1 MNRIAIKPT
10 WLITMSTEPLR
21 DYWLVASA
29 GRIEFI
35 GPTLPAS
42 LEIDCH
48 IELPDV
54 AILPG
59 LINTHCH
66 LEFSDLSVPF
76 VADGSFTK
84 WIGDVVAYRR
94 SSTEDPLT
102 SRKRAIQCGVQESY
116 RSGVRYLVDTITAP
130 WSVDWVQEAI
140 DNCSLPSDAATT
152 LTGGVPFMV
161 QACPEVLD
169 IRIDRRDATQSHCR
183 EVNRA
188 TTNRNANRKWF
199 SGRQAISP
207 HAPYTTSLQLVRETV
222 QSLKDIDGIAS
233 MHLGESLDELAW
245 LSDRSGPMLEALKS
259 FRDLHYLEN
268 IGTLHDYVRA
278 IIDAPVALV
287 AHGNYFTNEDLELF
301 ATHRQTAAIVHCA
314 RTFEHF
320 HAHESYPLVER
331 VAMGATHV
339 LGTDSRASN
348 PDLNLWAEVQTVADS
363 HAIAPEQVIAMVTRC
378 PAELLGLSDLG
389 ALEVGKRALC
399 TAIELEGL
407 TLLNADQ
414 VLNRLV
420 RRDTTAVPLE
430 RLLQSRIGGMRNAES
445 RL

>member
-10 WLITMSTEPLR
+10 WLITMSSEPLR
-21 DYWLVASA
+21 DHWLVASA

-35 GPTLPAS
+35 GPTLPSS
-42 LEIDCH
+42 LDIDCQ
-48 IELPDV
+48 IELRDV

-94 SSTEDPLT
+94 SSTDDPLT
-102 SRKRAIQCGVQESY
+102 SRKRAIQNGVQESY
-116 RSGVRYLVDTITAP
+116 GSGVRYLVDTITAP

-140 DNCSLPSDAATT
+140 DDCRLTSEAAMA
-152 LTGGVPFMV
+152 LTGNVPFIV

-169 IRIDRRDATQSHCR
+169 IRMGRRDATQSHCH

-188 TTNRNANRKWF
+188 TVDRKW
-199 SGRQAISP
+199 STGRQAVSP
-207 HAPYTTSLQLVRETV
+207 HAPYTASLRLVRDTV
-222 QSLKDIDGIAS
+222 QYLTEVDGIVS
-233 MHLGESLDELAW
+233 MHLGESQDEIAW
-245 LSDRSGPMLEALKS
+245 LSDRSGPMLVALKN
-259 FRDLHYLEN
+259 FRDSHYLEN
-268 IGTLHDYVRA
+268 IGTLHDYVQA
-278 IIDAPVALV
+278 IVDAPVALV
-287 AHGNYFTNEDLELF
+287 AHGNYLTNDDLESLVSN
-301 ATHRQTAAIVHCA
+301 RKTAAIVHCA
-314 RTFEHF
+314 RTYKHF
-320 HAHESYPLVER
+320 HTHESYPLADR
-331 VAMGATHV
+331 LAMGVTHL

-348 PDLNLWAEVQTVADS
+348 PDLNLWAEVQTVANS
-363 HAIAPEQVIAMVTRC
+363 HAIAPEQVIAMATRS

-389 ALEVGKRALC
+389 TLEVGKRSLC
-399 TAIELEGL
+399 TAIGVDGL
-407 TLLNADQ
+407 ALLNADQ

-420 RRDTTAVPLE
+420 SRNTTAVPLE
-430 RLLQSRIGGMRNAES
+430 RLLQSRVGGMRNAES

>member
-10 WLITMSTEPLR
+10 WLISMVSEPLR
-21 DYWLVASA
+21 DHWLVASA

-35 GPTLPAS
+35 GPTLPSS
-42 LEIDCH
+42 LDIDCH
-48 IELPDV
+48 VELPNV

-76 VADGSFTK
+76 VADGSFAK

-94 SSTEDPLT
+94 SSTDDPLT
-102 SRKRAIQCGVQESY
+102 SRMRAIQCGVQESY
-116 RSGVRYLVDTITAP
+116 GSGVRYLLDTITSP

-140 DNCSLPSDAATT
+140 DDCIFTSDAAMA
-152 LTGGVPFMV
+152 LTGNVPFIV

-169 IRIDRRDATQSHCR
+169 IRLDRRDATQSHCR
-183 EVNRA
+183 EVNRS
-188 TTNRNANRKWF
+188 TVDRKW
-199 SGRQAISP
+199 SMGRQAISP
-207 HAPYTTSLQLVRETV
+207 HAPYTASLRLVRETV
-222 QSLKDIDGIAS
+222 QWLREVDGIAS
-233 MHLGESLDELAW
+233 MHLGESLDEIAW
-245 LSDRSGPMLEALKS
+245 LSDRSGPMREALKS
-259 FRDLHYLEN
+259 FRDSHYLEN

-278 IIDAPVALV
+278 IVDAPVALV
-287 AHGNYFTNEDLELF
+287 AHGNYFTNDDLELL
-301 ATHRQTAAIVHCA
+301 ATHRKTAAIVHCA

-320 HAHESYPLVER
+320 YVHESYPLVER
-331 VAMGATHV
+331 VAMGVTHL

-348 PDLNLWAEVQTVADS
+348 PDLNQWAEVQTVADS
-363 HAIAPEQVIAMVTRC
+363 HAIAPDQVIAMVTRS

-389 ALEVGKRALC
+389 TLEVGKRSLC
-399 TAIELEGL
+399 TAIGVDGL
-407 TLLNADQ
+407 ALLNADQ

-430 RLLQSRIGGMRNAES
+430 RLLQSCIGGMRNAES

>member
-10 WLITMSTEPLR
+10 WLISMVSEPLR
-21 DYWLVASA
+21 DHWLVASA

-35 GPTLPAS
+35 GPTLPSS
-42 LEIDCH
+42 LDIDCH
-48 IELPDV
+48 VELPNV

-76 VADGSFTK
+76 VADGSFAK

-94 SSTEDPLT
+94 SSTDDPLT
-102 SRKRAIQCGVQESY
+102 SRMRAIQCGVQESY
-116 RSGVRYLVDTITAP
+116 GSGVRYLLDTITSP

-140 DNCSLPSDAATT
+140 DDCIFTSDAAMA
-152 LTGGVPFMV
+152 LTGNVPFIV

-169 IRIDRRDATQSHCR
+169 IRMDRRDATQSHCR
-183 EVNRA
+183 EVNRS
-188 TTNRNANRKWF
+188 TVDRKW
-199 SGRQAISP
+199 SMGRQAISP
-207 HAPYTTSLQLVRETV
+207 HAPYTASLRLVRETV
-222 QSLKDIDGIAS
+222 QWLREVDGIAS
-233 MHLGESLDELAW
+233 MHLGESLDEIAW
-245 LSDRSGPMLEALKS
+245 LSDRSGPMREALKS
-259 FRDLHYLEN
+259 FRDSHYLEN

-278 IIDAPVALV
+278 IVDAPVALV
-287 AHGNYFTNEDLELF
+287 AHGNYFTNDDLELL
-301 ATHRQTAAIVHCA
+301 ATHRKTAAIVHCA

-320 HAHESYPLVER
+320 YVHESYPLVER
-331 VAMGATHV
+331 VAMGVTHL

-348 PDLNLWAEVQTVADS
+348 PDLNQWAEVQTVADS
-363 HAIAPEQVIAMVTRC
+363 HAIAPDQVIAMVTRS

-389 ALEVGKRALC
+389 TLEVGKRSLC
-399 TAIELEGL
+399 TAIGVDGL
-407 TLLNADQ
+407 ALLNTDQ

-420 RRDTTAVPLE
+420 RRDTKAVPLE

>member
-10 WLITMSTEPLR
+10 WLITMVSEPLR
-21 DYWLVASA
+21 DHWLVASA

-35 GPTLPAS
+35 GPSLPPS

-48 IELPDV
+48 VELPNV

-66 LEFSDLSVPF
+66 LEFSDLSFPF

-84 WIGDVVAYRR
+84 WIGDVVSHRC
-94 SSTEDPLT
+94 SSTDDPLT
-102 SRKRAIQCGVQESY
+102 SRKRAIQCGVHESY
-116 RSGVRYLVDTITAP
+116 SSGVRYVVDTITAP

-140 DNCSLPSDAATT
+140 DDCSLTSDAAIT
-152 LTGGVPFMV
+152 LTGNVSFMV

-188 TTNRNANRKWF
+188 TANRNANRKWS

-222 QSLKDIDGIAS
+222 QLLKEVDGIAS
-233 MHLGESLDELAW
+233 MHLGESRDEIAW

-259 FRDLHYLEN
+259 FRDSHYLEN
-268 IGTLHDYVRA
+268 IGTLHDYVRS
-278 IIDAPVALV
+278 IVEAPVALV

-331 VAMGATHV
+331 VARGVTHL

-348 PDLNLWAEVQTVADS
+348 PDLNLWAEVQTVVNS
-363 HAIAPEQVIAMVTRC
+363 HSIDPEPVIAMITRS
-378 PAELLGLSDLG
+378 PAEFLGLSDLG
-389 ALEVGKRALC
+389 TLEVGKRSLC
-399 TAIELEGL
+399 TAIEVEGL
-407 TLLNADQ
+407 ALLSADQ

-420 RRDTTAVPLE
+420 RQDTTAVPLE
-430 RLLQSRIGGMRNAES
+430 RLL
-445 RL
+445 

>member
-10 WLITMSTEPLR
+10 WLISMVAEPLR
-21 DYWLVASA
+21 DHWLVASA

-35 GPTLPAS
+35 GPSLPPS
-42 LEIDCH
+42 LDIDCQ

-102 SRKRAIQCGVQESY
+102 SRKRAIQNGVQESY
-116 RSGVRYLVDTITAP
+116 GSGVRYLVDTITAP
-130 WSVDWVQEAI
+130 WSVDWIQEAI
-140 DNCSLPSDAATT
+140 DDCSLPSDAAKA
-152 LTGGVPFMV
+152 LTGNVPFLV

-169 IRIDRRDATQSHCR
+169 IRMDRGEATQIHCR
-183 EVNRA
+183 EVNRS
-188 TTNRNANRKWF
+188 TANRKWC

-207 HAPYTTSLQLVRETV
+207 HAPYTTSLQLVCETI
-222 QSLKDIDGIAS
+222 QSLKEADGIVS
-233 MHLGESLDELAW
+233 MHLGESHDEIAW

-259 FRDLHYLEN
+259 FRDSYYLEN

-278 IIDAPVALV
+278 IVDAPIALV
-287 AHGNYFTNEDLELF
+287 AHGNYFMNGDLELLISN
-301 ATHRQTAAIVHCA
+301 RKTAAIVHCA

-331 VAMGATHV
+331 VSMGVTHL

-348 PDLNLWAEVQTVADS
+348 PDLNLWAEVQTVANS
-363 HAIAPEQVIAMVTRC
+363 HAIDPEQVISMVTRS
-378 PAELLGLSDLG
+378 PAELLRLSDLG
-389 ALEVGKRALC
+389 TLEVGKRSLC
-399 TAIELEGL
+399 TAIGVDGL
-407 TLLNADQ
+407 AHLSPDQ
-414 VLNRLV
+414 VLNRLMG
-420 RRDTTAVPLE
+420 RDTTAVPLE
-430 RLLQSRIGGMRNAES
+430 RVLLERVGGMRNAES
-445 RL
+445 GL